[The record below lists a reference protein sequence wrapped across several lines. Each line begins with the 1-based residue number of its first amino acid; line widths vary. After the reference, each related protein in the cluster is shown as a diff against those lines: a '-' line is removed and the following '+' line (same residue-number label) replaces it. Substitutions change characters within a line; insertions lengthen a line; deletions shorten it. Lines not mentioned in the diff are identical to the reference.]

1 MGIKRLNNF
10 LESRNALKYYKN
22 IGDYIRSFKQDGYK
36 CFNTRNDTFIIGVD
50 FMLYAHKYKY
60 SCDNIYSAFINQILN
75 FLANKIIPIYIID
88 GVSPI
93 EKNETQKLRLNKKN
107 RIQNRIHKLRIK
119 LQYSLDD
126 NSKEIITNEIVK
138 LDKLNIK
145 ITSYDI
151 NKLIELFEILNI
163 PYIRAV
169 NEADT
174 LISKLYK
181 TKHIDAC
188 LSEDMDLLVFGCKK
202 LIKFKYNQ
210 IIEYD
215 LNYILKI
222 LQINYNEFIELCI
235 LFGCDYLKTFL
246 RDKPDIIYEKY
257 MTCNDIKDIFKEIEN
272 KNIDN
277 YLIDFHLT
285 KNIFLNSD
293 KKDIVPRLALKMK
306 EINKTILNNYI
317 QKNCNYEMNTN
328 TIYLISH
335 INELIRNNRL

>member
-126 NSKEIITNEIVK
+126 NSKEIITTRQLPHTWGVWK
-138 LDKLNIK
+138 GVR
-145 ITSYDI
+145 SRV
-151 NKLIELFEILNI
+151 
-163 PYIRAV
+163 PYRA
-169 NEADT
+169 
-174 LISKLYK
+174 L
-181 TKHIDAC
+181 
-188 LSEDMDLLVFGCKK
+188 
-202 LIKFKYNQ
+202 
-210 IIEYD
+210 
-215 LNYILKI
+215 
-222 LQINYNEFIELCI
+222 
-235 LFGCDYLKTFL
+235 
-246 RDKPDIIYEKY
+246 
-257 MTCNDIKDIFKEIEN
+257 
-272 KNIDN
+272 
-277 YLIDFHLT
+277 
-285 KNIFLNSD
+285 
-293 KKDIVPRLALKMK
+293 
-306 EINKTILNNYI
+306 
-317 QKNCNYEMNTN
+317 
-328 TIYLISH
+328 
-335 INELIRNNRL
+335 